1 MFLILPKEKIMK
13 SFSLGMSLIILLAG
27 CSGKSE
33 RLFQNEDVS
42 YVSQAEEINISYD
55 SKIIPDDILNIDI
68 YNMNQKSNILKNS
81 TLLSAEAARENSEYI
96 VTADG
101 TIYLPLLQEVKV
113 EGFTV
118 KELSRELTARYK
130 KYLKQP
136 YSKVSIKNHKIYVLG
151 EVKNQGVVP
160 MKGNSMSVIEAI
172 SQSGG
177 LTDHAVRNTIR
188 IISKEG
194 GKHKI
199 RTLDLTRL
207 STLNMDNIMLKHGSI
222 VYVEPTSSKSLRV
235 GVKDYLPVLQI
246 ISSLASTFLA
256 IDYIGN
262 GR

>member
-1 MFLILPKEKIMK
+1 MK
-13 SFSLGMSLIILLAG
+13 SFNLGIALILLFVG

-33 RLFQNEDVS
+33 RLFQNENS
-42 YVSQAEEINISYD
+42 SSISQLEEIDMSYD
-55 SKIIPDDILNIDI
+55 SKILPDDILNIDI

-81 TLLSAEAARENSEYI
+81 SLLSAEEAKANSEYI

-113 EGFTV
+113 QGFTV
-118 KELSRELTARYK
+118 KELSRELTSRYK

-136 YSKVSIKNHKIYVLG
+136 YTKVSIKNHKIYVLG
-151 EVKNQGVVP
+151 EVKNQGVVA

-172 SQSGG
+172 SASGG
-177 LTDHAVRNTIR
+177 LTDDAVRNSIR

-199 RTLDLTRL
+199 RTLDLTKL
-207 STLNMDNIMLKHGSI
+207 STLNIDNIMLKHSTI
-222 VYVEPTSSKSLRV
+222 VYIEPIGSKSLRV
-235 GVKDYLPVLQI
+235 GVQDYLPILRV
-246 ISSLASTFLA
+246 ISSLASVFLT